1 MCFSEQNFTPAFEP
15 KRAAPAGRDAS
26 GKVGKR
32 LPVREDVL
40 ALSFPAEMTSHRE
53 LSIRSGDLQCF
64 LLGEGGRLLCMP
76 SPRIAT
82 YVRDATHVRA
92 NGVFLLCKCS
102 FVFSFSKINT
112 FEAKYGAQGT
122 AKSNLDG
129 SRADRLDAK
138 AGALGFGSPLGTET
152 KCSEFFFSPPEV
164 IQAFFF
170 LHRGAL

>member
-1 MCFSEQNFTPAFEP
+1 
-15 KRAAPAGRDAS
+15 
-26 GKVGKR
+26 
-32 LPVREDVL
+32 
-40 ALSFPAEMTSHRE
+40 
-53 LSIRSGDLQCF
+53 
-64 LLGEGGRLLCMP
+64 MP
-76 SPRIAT
+76 SPRDAT
-82 YVRDATHVRA
+82 HVQDATHVRA

-152 KCSEFFFSPPEV
+152 KCSEFPPPPPPPPRLYKLLFFAPRSLVSSGVGSRGWCAAASAPHLDFP
-164 IQAFFF
+164 F
-170 LHRGAL
+170 LQ